1 MTLKDAYNYCVYFL
15 SANGVDE
22 AEFKA
27 LCLVCNA
34 DGIKNSEYETH
45 KEDTLMPKALA
56 DNLWRLKCGEPL
68 QYVLGKWDFY
78 ESEFY
83 VGKGVLI
90 PRPETE
96 ELTDLAVKYAKKT
109 SSPLVYDLCSGSGCI
124 GISIAK
130 AVPQSDVY
138 CVEKSADAM
147 AYLLKNAQ
155 GIQNVHAVSGDV
167 LNTASFENIREN
179 SIDIIVSNPPYIKSS
194 EIEGLQREVQFEPR
208 EALDGGADG
217 LEFYTYI
224 AHEWKKYL
232 KPNGILLFEIGNEQA
247 DEVAC
252 LLETNGYKNI
262 EIKNDMYG
270 NPRIAAS
277 QK

>member
-1 MTLKDAYNYCVYFL
+1 MTLKEAYNYCVYFL

-22 AEFKA
+22 AEFKS
-27 LCLVCNA
+27 LCLVCSA

-45 KEDTLMPKALA
+45 KDDTLMPKVLA
-56 DNLWRLKCGEPL
+56 DALWKLKCGEPL

-78 ESEFY
+78 ESEFF

-96 ELTDLAVKYAKKT
+96 ELTDLAVKYAKKI
-109 SSPLVYDLCSGSGCI
+109 SEPLVYDLCSGSGCI

-130 AVPQSDVY
+130 AVSNSDVY
-138 CVEKSADAM
+138 CVEKSVDAM
-147 AYLLKNAQ
+147 TYLLKNAQ
-155 GIQNVHAVSGDV
+155 GVSNVHPISGDV
-167 LNTASFENIREN
+167 LNAASFENIAEN
-179 SIDIIVSNPPYIKSS
+179 SIDIIVSNPPYIKTDDIS
-194 EIEGLQREVQFEPR
+194 GLQREVQFEPR

-217 LEFYTYI
+217 LDFYTYI
-224 AHEWKKYL
+224 AREWKKFL

-247 DEVAC
+247 YAVSQ
-252 LLETNGYKNI
+252 LLEANGYKNI
-262 EIKNDMYG
+262 SIQNDMYG

>member
-27 LCLVCNA
+27 LCIVCSVA
-34 DGIKNSEYETH
+34 GIKNSEYETH
-45 KEDTLMPKALA
+45 KEDTVMLKPVANAL
-56 DNLWRLKCGEPL
+56 WKLKNGEPL

-83 VGKGVLI
+83 VGRGVLI

-96 ELTDLAVKYAKKT
+96 ELTDLAVKSAKNMN
-109 SSPLVYDLCSGSGCI
+109 SPLVYDLCSGSGCI

-130 AVPQSDVY
+130 AVPQSSVY

-147 AYLLKNAQ
+147 TYLLKNAK
-155 GIQNVHAVSGDV
+155 GVSNAHAVSGDV
-167 LNTASFENIREN
+167 LKADSFNDIAQN
-179 SIDIIVSNPPYIKSS
+179 SIDIIVSNPPYIKTA
-194 EIEGLQREVQFEPR
+194 EIPNLQHEVLFEPK
-208 EALDGGADG
+208 EALDGGENG
-217 LEFYTYI
+217 LDFYKYI
-224 AHEWKKYL
+224 IKEWKRFL
-232 KPNGILLFEIGNEQA
+232 KPGGLLLFEIGEEQGR
-247 DEVAC
+247 EITS
-252 LLETNGYKNI
+252 LLKENNYKNI
-262 EIKNDMYG
+262 SVKNDMYG
-270 NPRIAAS
+270 NARIAVS

>member
-96 ELTDLAVKYAKKT
+96 ELTDLAVKYAKK
-109 SSPLVYDLCSGSGCI
+109 SSSTLVYDLCSGSGCI

-167 LNTASFENIREN
+167 LNTASIENIREN

-224 AHEWKKYL
+224 AREWKKYL
-232 KPNGILLFEIGNEQA
+232 KLNGILLFEIGNDQA

>member
-27 LCLVCNA
+27 LCIVCSVA
-34 DGIKNSEYETH
+34 GIKNSEYETH
-45 KEDTLMPKALA
+45 KEDIVMLKPVANAL
-56 DNLWRLKCGEPL
+56 WKLKNGEPL

-83 VGKGVLI
+83 VGRGVLI

-96 ELTDLAVKYAKKT
+96 ELTDLAVKSAKNMN
-109 SSPLVYDLCSGSGCI
+109 SPLVYDLCSGSGCI

-130 AVPQSDVY
+130 AMPQSSVY

-147 AYLLKNAQ
+147 TYLLKNAK
-155 GIQNVHAVSGDV
+155 GVSNAHAVSGDV
-167 LNTASFENIREN
+167 LKADSFNDIAQN
-179 SIDIIVSNPPYIKSS
+179 SIDIIVSNPPYIKTA
-194 EIEGLQREVQFEPR
+194 EIPNLQREVLFEPK
-208 EALDGGADG
+208 EALDGGENG
-217 LEFYTYI
+217 LDFYKYI
-224 AHEWKKYL
+224 IKEWKRFL
-232 KPNGILLFEIGNEQA
+232 KPGGLLLFEIGEEQGR
-247 DEVAC
+247 EITS
-252 LLETNGYKNI
+252 LLKENNYKNI
-262 EIKNDMYG
+262 SVKNDMYG
-270 NPRIAAS
+270 NARIAVS

>member
-109 SSPLVYDLCSGSGCI
+109 FSPLVYDLCSGSGCI

-147 AYLLKNAQ
+147 VYLLKNAQ

-217 LEFYTYI
+217 LDFYTYI
-224 AHEWKKYL
+224 AHELKKYL

>member
-217 LEFYTYI
+217 LDFYTYI
-224 AHEWKKYL
+224 AREWKKYL
-232 KPNGILLFEIGNEQA
+232 KPNGNLLFEIGNDQA

>member
-96 ELTDLAVKYAKKT
+96 ELTDLAVKCAKKT

-138 CVEKSADAM
+138 CVEKSADAV

-179 SIDIIVSNPPYIKSS
+179 SIDIIVSNPPYIKSL

-217 LEFYTYI
+217 LDFYTYI
-224 AHEWKKYL
+224 AREWKKYL

>member
-22 AEFKA
+22 AQFKA
-27 LCLVCNA
+27 LCLVCSVA
-34 DGIKNSEYETH
+34 GIKNSEYETH
-45 KEDTLMPKALA
+45 KETTVMLKPIA
-56 DNLWRLKCGEPL
+56 DALWRLKSGEPL

-96 ELTDLAVKYAKKT
+96 ELVDLAVRSAKQMH
-109 SSPLVYDLCSGSGCI
+109 SPLVYDLCSGSGCI

-130 AVPQSDVY
+130 AVPAADVF

-147 AYLLKNAQ
+147 TYLLKNAD
-155 GIQNVHAVSGDV
+155 GVHNAHPVLGDV
-167 LNTASFENIREN
+167 LNADSFSQIAEN
-179 SIDIIVSNPPYIKSS
+179 SVDMIVSNPPYIRSS
-194 EIEGLQREVQFEPR
+194 EISALQREVQFEPK
-208 EALDGGADG
+208 EALDGGESG
-217 LEFYTYI
+217 LDFYRYI
-224 AHEWKKYL
+224 IKSWKRFL
-232 KPNGILLFEIGNEQA
+232 KPGGKLLFEIGNEQGSA
-247 DEVAC
+247 VKS
-252 LLETNGYKNI
+252 LLSDSGYNHI
-262 EIKNDMYG
+262 QIQNDLYG
-270 NPRIAAS
+270 NPRIAVS

>member
-22 AEFKA
+22 AQFKA
-27 LCLVCNA
+27 LCHVCSVA
-34 DGIKNSEYETH
+34 GIKNSEYETH
-45 KEDTLMPKALA
+45 KETTVMLKPIA
-56 DNLWRLKCGEPL
+56 DALWRLKSGEPL

-96 ELTDLAVKYAKKT
+96 ELVDLAVRSAKQMR
-109 SSPLVYDLCSGSGCI
+109 SPLVYDLCSGSGCI

-130 AVPQSDVY
+130 AVPAADVF

-147 AYLLKNAQ
+147 TYLLKNAD
-155 GIQNVHAVSGDV
+155 GVHNAHPVLGDV
-167 LNTASFENIREN
+167 LNADSFSQIAEN
-179 SIDIIVSNPPYIKSS
+179 SVDMIVSNPPYIRSS
-194 EIEGLQREVQFEPR
+194 EISALQREVQFEPK
-208 EALDGGADG
+208 EALDGGESG
-217 LEFYTYI
+217 LDFYRYI
-224 AHEWKKYL
+224 IKSWKRFL
-232 KPNGILLFEIGNEQA
+232 KPGGKLLFEIGNEQGSA
-247 DEVAC
+247 VKT
-252 LLETNGYKNI
+252 LLSDSGYNHI
-262 EIKNDMYG
+262 QIQNDLYG
-270 NPRIAAS
+270 NPRIAVS

>member
-83 VGKGVLI
+83 VGKGVLV

-217 LEFYTYI
+217 LDFYTYI
-224 AHEWKKYL
+224 AREWKKYL
-232 KPNGILLFEIGNEQA
+232 KPNSILLFEIGNEQA

>member
-78 ESEFY
+78 ESEFC
-83 VGKGVLI
+83 VCNGVLI

-217 LEFYTYI
+217 LDFYTYI
-224 AHEWKKYL
+224 TREWKKYL

>member
-22 AEFKA
+22 AQFKA
-27 LCLVCNA
+27 LCLVCSVA
-34 DGIKNSEYETH
+34 DIKNSEYETH
-45 KEDTLMPKALA
+45 KETTVMLKPIA
-56 DNLWRLKCGEPL
+56 DALWRLKSGEPL

-96 ELTDLAVKYAKKT
+96 ELVDLAVRSAKQMR
-109 SSPLVYDLCSGSGCI
+109 SPLVYDLCSGSGCI

-130 AVPQSDVY
+130 AVPAADVF

-147 AYLLKNAQ
+147 TYLLKNAD
-155 GIQNVHAVSGDV
+155 GVHNAHPVLGDV
-167 LNTASFENIREN
+167 LNADSFSQIAE
-179 SIDIIVSNPPYIKSS
+179 SSVDMIVSNPPYIRSS
-194 EIEGLQREVQFEPR
+194 EISALQREVQFEPK
-208 EALDGGADG
+208 EALDGGESG
-217 LEFYTYI
+217 LDFYRYI
-224 AHEWKKYL
+224 IKSWKRFL
-232 KPNGILLFEIGNEQA
+232 KPGGKLLFEIGNEQGSA
-247 DEVAC
+247 VKS
-252 LLETNGYKNI
+252 LLSDSGYNHI
-262 EIKNDMYG
+262 QIQNDLYG
-270 NPRIAAS
+270 NPRIAVS

>member
-22 AEFKA
+22 AQFKA
-27 LCLVCNA
+27 LCHVCSVA
-34 DGIKNSEYETH
+34 GIKNSEYETH
-45 KEDTLMPKALA
+45 KETTVMLKPIA
-56 DNLWRLKCGEPL
+56 DALWRLKSGEPL

-96 ELTDLAVKYAKKT
+96 ELVDLAVRSAKQMH
-109 SSPLVYDLCSGSGCI
+109 SPLVYDLCSGSGCI

-130 AVPQSDVY
+130 AVPAADVF

-147 AYLLKNAQ
+147 TYLLKNAD
-155 GIQNVHAVSGDV
+155 GVHNAHPVLGDV
-167 LNTASFENIREN
+167 LNADSFSQIAEN
-179 SIDIIVSNPPYIKSS
+179 SVDMIVSNPPYIRST
-194 EIEGLQREVQFEPR
+194 EISALQREVQFEPK
-208 EALDGGADG
+208 EALDGGESG
-217 LEFYTYI
+217 LDFYRYI
-224 AHEWKKYL
+224 IKSWKRFL
-232 KPNGILLFEIGNEQA
+232 KPGGKLLFEIGNEQGSA
-247 DEVAC
+247 VKT
-252 LLETNGYKNI
+252 LLSDSGYNHI
-262 EIKNDMYG
+262 QIQNDLYG
-270 NPRIAAS
+270 NPRIAVS

>member
-22 AEFKA
+22 AQFKA
-27 LCLVCNA
+27 LCLVCSVA
-34 DGIKNSEYETH
+34 DIKNSEYETH
-45 KEDTLMPKALA
+45 KETTVMLKPIA
-56 DNLWRLKCGEPL
+56 DALWRLKSGEPL

-96 ELTDLAVKYAKKT
+96 ELVDLAVCSAKQMR
-109 SSPLVYDLCSGSGCI
+109 SPLVYDLCSGSGCI

-130 AVPQSDVY
+130 AVPAADVF

-147 AYLLKNAQ
+147 TYLLKNAD
-155 GIQNVHAVSGDV
+155 GVHNAHPVLGDV
-167 LNTASFENIREN
+167 LNVDSFSQIAEN
-179 SIDIIVSNPPYIKSS
+179 SVDMIVSNPPYIRSS
-194 EIEGLQREVQFEPR
+194 EISALQREVQFEPK
-208 EALDGGADG
+208 EALDGGESG
-217 LEFYTYI
+217 LDFYRYI
-224 AHEWKKYL
+224 IKSWKRFL
-232 KPNGILLFEIGNEQA
+232 KPGGKLLFEIGNEQGSA
-247 DEVAC
+247 VKS
-252 LLETNGYKNI
+252 LLSDSGYNHI
-262 EIKNDMYG
+262 QIQNDLYG
-270 NPRIAAS
+270 NPRIAVS

>member
-217 LEFYTYI
+217 LDFYTYI
-224 AHEWKKYL
+224 AREWKKHL
-232 KPNGILLFEIGNEQA
+232 KPNGILLFEIGNEQS

>member
-83 VGKGVLI
+83 VGRGVLI

-96 ELTDLAVKYAKKT
+96 ELTDLAVKSAKNMN
-109 SSPLVYDLCSGSGCI
+109 SPLVYDLCSGSGCI

-130 AVPQSDVY
+130 AVPQSSVY

-147 AYLLKNAQ
+147 TYLLKNAK
-155 GIQNVHAVSGDV
+155 GVSNAHAD
-167 LNTASFENIREN
+167 SFNDIAQN
-179 SIDIIVSNPPYIKSS
+179 SIDIIVSNPPYIKTA
-194 EIEGLQREVQFEPR
+194 EIPNLQREVLFEPK
-208 EALDGGADG
+208 EALDGGENGFD
-217 LEFYTYI
+217 FYKYI
-224 AHEWKKYL
+224 IKEWKRFL
-232 KPNGILLFEIGNEQA
+232 KPGGLLLFEIGEEQGW
-247 DEVAC
+247 EITS
-252 LLETNGYKNI
+252 LLKENNYKNI
-262 EIKNDMYG
+262 SVKNDMYG
-270 NPRIAAS
+270 NARIAVS